1 MAKKAKKAKKVK
13 KAKKASAA
21 KKSKPTTVK
30 RQTATPV
37 TMEAIVQFVRM
48 LVNEGRDG
56 AFETHV
62 RQHQG
67 AVTLSD
73 ANVEVVKQ
81 FFNQHG
87 DLRGTTMRGAIREPC
102 PGNPFEC

>member
-1 MAKKAKKAKKVK
+1 MVKKAK

-21 KKSKPTTVK
+21 KKSKRTTAK
-30 RQTATPV
+30 RQTGTPV
-37 TMEAIVQFVRM
+37 TMETIVQFVRM
-48 LVNEGRDG
+48 LVKEGRDG
-56 AFETHV
+56 AFEAHV
-62 RQHQG
+62 RQREG

-73 ANVEVVKQ
+73 ANVDVVKQ

-87 DLRGTTMRGAIREPC
+87 DLRGAPMRGAIREPC